1 MSYKHFKHMNKY
13 FFTLMLVLFTNIYS
27 FAQFPQGDRPPKDE
41 NVYVGIFDIKTPETD
56 VTDESVEL
64 FSNTDTKAT
73 LQNDEESKKYS
84 ELFTKIDKKRKKFEK
99 NYVLFSF
106 IVEKDGTTSDIQVWL
121 SDDKRLDD
129 LLYQILFIREEDNYP
144 GWGYVAITNHNKHIQ
159 VWRSQDKKLNKMI
172 EKLAHIAKW
181 TPATLYGKKV
191 RTRVY
196 RHLFF

>member
-1 MSYKHFKHMNKY
+1 MSKY
-13 FFTLMLVLFTNIYS
+13 YFTLILVLFTNIYS

-41 NVYVGIFDIKTPETD
+41 NVYVGIFGIKTPEAD

-73 LQNDEESKKYS
+73 IQNDEESKKYS
-84 ELFTKIDKKRKKFEK
+84 ELFIKIDKKRKKFEK

-129 LLYQILFIREEDNYP
+129 LLYKILFIREEDNYP
-144 GWGYVAITNHNKHIQ
+144 GWGYAAITNYNKHIQ
-159 VWRSQDKKLNKMI
+159 VWRSQNKKLNKMI
-172 EKLAHIAKW
+172 EQLAHVAKW
-181 TPATLYGKKV
+181 IPATLYGKKV
-191 RTRVY
+191 RSRVY

>member
-1 MSYKHFKHMNKY
+1 MNKY
-13 FFTLMLVLFTNIYS
+13 FFTLILMLFTNMYS

-41 NVYVGIFDIKTPETD
+41 NVYVGFFDIKTPEAD

-129 LLYQILFIREEDNYP
+129 LLYQILFIREEDSYP

-172 EKLAHIAKW
+172 ERLAHIAKW

>member
-1 MSYKHFKHMNKY
+1 M
-13 FFTLMLVLFTNIYS
+13 
-27 FAQFPQGDRPPKDE
+27 
-41 NVYVGIFDIKTPETD
+41 
-56 VTDESVEL
+56 TDESVEL

-129 LLYQILFIREEDNYP
+129 LLYQILFIREEDSYP

-172 EKLAHIAKW
+172 ERLAHIAKW

>member
-1 MSYKHFKHMNKY
+1 MNKY
-13 FFTLMLVLFTNIYS
+13 IFTLMLVLFTNMFS
-27 FAQFPQGDRPPKDE
+27 FAQFPQGNRPPKYE

-84 ELFTKIDKKRKKFEK
+84 EFFTKIDKKRKQFEK
-99 NYVLFSF
+99 KYVLFSF
-106 IVEKDGTTSDIQVWL
+106 IVEKDGSTSDIQVWL

-144 GWGYVAITNHNKHIQ
+144 GWGYVAITNHNKHRQ

>member
-1 MSYKHFKHMNKY
+1 MNKY
-13 FFTLMLVLFTNIYS
+13 FFTLILVLFTNMYS
-27 FAQFPQGDRPPKDE
+27 FAQFPQCDRPPKDE
-41 NVYVGIFDIKTPETD
+41 NVYVGFFDIKTPEAD

-129 LLYQILFIREEDNYP
+129 LLYQILFIREEDSYP

-172 EKLAHIAKW
+172 ERLAHIAKW

>member
-1 MSYKHFKHMNKY
+1 MNKY
-13 FFTLMLVLFTNIYS
+13 FFTLILVLFTNMYS

-41 NVYVGIFDIKTPETD
+41 NVYVGFFDIKTPEAD

-129 LLYQILFIREEDNYP
+129 LLYQILFIREEDSYP

-172 EKLAHIAKW
+172 ERLAHIAKW

>member
-1 MSYKHFKHMNKY
+1 MYKHNRLMSKY
-13 FFTLMLVLFTNIYS
+13 YFTLILVLFTNIYS

-41 NVYVGIFDIKTPETD
+41 NVYVGIFGIKTPEAD

-73 LQNDEESKKYS
+73 IQNDEESKKYS
-84 ELFTKIDKKRKKFEK
+84 ELFIKIDKKRKKFEK

-129 LLYQILFIREEDNYP
+129 LLYKILFIREEDNYP
-144 GWGYVAITNHNKHIQ
+144 GWGYAAITNYNKHIQ
-159 VWRSQDKKLNKMI
+159 VWRSQNKKLNKMI
-172 EKLAHIAKW
+172 EQLAHVAKW
-181 TPATLYGKKV
+181 IPATLYGKKV
-191 RTRVY
+191 RSRVY

>member
-1 MSYKHFKHMNKY
+1 MNKY
-13 FFTLMLVLFTNIYS
+13 LITLQLVLCTNIYS
-27 FAQFPQGDRPPKDE
+27 SAQIPQGNRPPQDE
-41 NVYVGIFDIKTPETD
+41 NIYVGLFDIKASEAD
-56 VTDESVEL
+56 VTDESIES
-64 FSNTDTKAT
+64 FSNTDTKPT
-73 LQNDEESKKYS
+73 LQNDEESKRYS
-84 ELFTKIDKKRKKFEK
+84 DFFTKIDKKRKKFEK

-129 LLYQILFIREEDNYP
+129 LLYQILFIREEERHP
-144 GWGYVAITNHNKHIQ
+144 GWGYAAITNHNKHIQ

-172 EKLAHIAKW
+172 EKLAHVAKW

>member
-1 MSYKHFKHMNKY
+1 MSKY
-13 FFTLMLVLFTNIYS
+13 YFTLILVLFTNIYS

-41 NVYVGIFDIKTPETD
+41 NVYVGIFGIKTPEAD

-106 IVEKDGTTSDIQVWL
+106 IVEKDGTTSDVQVWL

-144 GWGYVAITNHNKHIQ
+144 GWGYAAITNYNKHIQ
-159 VWRSQDKKLNKMI
+159 VWRSQNKKLNKMI
-172 EKLAHIAKW
+172 EQLAHVAKW
-181 TPATLYGKKV
+181 MPATLYGKKV
-191 RTRVY
+191 RSRVY

>member
-1 MSYKHFKHMNKY
+1 MNKY
-13 FFTLMLVLFTNIYS
+13 LITLQLALCINIYS
-27 FAQFPQGDRPPKDE
+27 SAQISQGNRPPQDE
-41 NVYVGIFDIKTPETD
+41 NIYVGLFDIKASETD
-56 VTDESVEL
+56 VTDESIEL
-64 FSNTDTKAT
+64 FSNTDTKPT
-73 LQNDEESKKYS
+73 LQNDEGSKRYS
-84 ELFTKIDKKRKKFEK
+84 DFFTKIDKKRKKFEK

-129 LLYQILFIREEDNYP
+129 LLYQILFIREEERYP
-144 GWGYVAITNHNKHIQ
+144 GWGYAAITNHNKHIQ

-172 EKLAHIAKW
+172 EQLAHIAKW